1 MIGAERLNQFKQV
14 AHKILRPLELT
25 AYEVVPAGVNLQY
38 GTMEILP

>member
-25 AYEVVPAGVNLQY
+25 ISAIEERRRLGQAKDQ
-38 GTMEILP
+38 EE